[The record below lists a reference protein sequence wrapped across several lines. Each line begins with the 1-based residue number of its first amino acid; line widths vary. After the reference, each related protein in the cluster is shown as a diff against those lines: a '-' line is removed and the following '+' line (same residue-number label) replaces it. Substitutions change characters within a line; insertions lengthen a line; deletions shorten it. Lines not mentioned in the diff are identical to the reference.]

1 MSETNERT
9 MRVIRREA
17 KNLLVARGLRAERVH
32 KFYRDELDDTLE
44 EIEML
49 RRENA
54 VLRAR
59 VERAEGVADAHPYHA
74 SARVVKRKLTW
85 DDCET
90 EEGADPRSEVYV
102 FSSEGDI
109 SPTVRR

>member
-1 MSETNERT
+1 MSETSNERT

-17 KNLLVARGLRAERVH
+17 KNLLVARGLRADRVH
-32 KFYRDELDDTLE
+32 KFYRDELDDALE
-44 EIEML
+44 ELEML

-59 VERAEGVADAHPYHA
+59 VEKAEGVEDAHPYHA

-85 DDCET
+85 EDCES
-90 EEGADPRSEVYV
+90 EEGTDPHSEVYV
-102 FSSEGDI
+102 F
-109 SPTVRR
+109 